1 VNNTPKEISRAK
13 QCYDNHEGPA
23 GF

>member
-1 VNNTPKEISRAK
+1 VNNIPKEISRAK
-13 QCYDNHEGPA
+13 QCYDNHEGPV